1 VSFWSGLAVA
11 SPFPNKHSAAA
22 RCPLRRID
30 GTSGRETLRQR
41 GTASRVALA
50 LALALALAGVSCS
63 LYISVF
69 LGLPALT
76 RSTRA
81 SAYAHEFVAWVRQL
95 RRAYLRYLHAFRQ
108 RDTSPKA
115 VLDG

>member
-1 VSFWSGLAVA
+1 WSGLAVA

-41 GTASRVALA
+41 GTASRAALA
-50 LALALALAGVSCS
+50 RALALAGVSCN

-81 SAYAHEFVAWVRQL
+81 SA
-95 RRAYLRYLHAFRQ
+95 
-108 RDTSPKA
+108 
-115 VLDG
+115 